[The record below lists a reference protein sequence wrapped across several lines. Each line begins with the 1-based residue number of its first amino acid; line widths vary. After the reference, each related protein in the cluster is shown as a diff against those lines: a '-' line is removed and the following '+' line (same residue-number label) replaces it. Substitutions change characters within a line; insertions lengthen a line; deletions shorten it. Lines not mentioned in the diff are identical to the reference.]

1 MNNNTAFAVIAIV
14 SALALF
20 GVVAAVTVA
29 SITLQQKQKQEGA
42 ERVRRSTL
50 HRDDASEDRI
60 EQRLLLVP
68 YFFITENSTRN
79 YNYPFHGMIQQNRLF
94 CFFQ

>member
-68 YFFITENSTRN
+68 YFLSRKIQHGITTTL
-79 YNYPFHGMIQQNRLF
+79 FTGMIQQNRLF
-94 CFFQ
+94 CFFK

>member
-60 EQRLLLVP
+60 ENKRRKQKQPINQSLPLFSRL
-68 YFFITENSTRN
+68 
-79 YNYPFHGMIQQNRLF
+79 QQQYQAIPNN
-94 CFFQ
+94 